1 MAFQKSEKKSHDDF
15 NSRFDLCVGAF
26 ARFIND
32 SLALFSASWP
42 IGYVAGLQTLQSR
55 DRAWSVAPF

>member
-1 MAFQKSEKKSHDDF
+1 MAFQKSEKISDDDF

-32 SLALFSASWP
+32 PLTLFSASGRMASWP
-42 IGYVAGLQTLQSR
+42 IGLVAELQTLKL
-55 DRAWSVAPF
+55 